1 MKVAALQLC
10 ASDDPVANLAHTLSM
25 VQQASE
31 AGAQFIATPE
41 VTNCVSSSRR
51 RQNKVLALQE
61 NDQTLAAMCTA
72 AARFGVWISVG
83 SLALKLPDDDRFTN
97 RSFMIDPSG
106 QIVAQYDKIH
116 MFDVT
121 LSETEQYR
129 ESDGYRAGDHAVI
142 ADTAFGRIGMT
153 ICYDIRF
160 PHLYRGLAKSG
171 ASILLI
177 PAAFAQP
184 TGRAHWE
191 VLLRA
196 RAIETGC
203 FVIAAAQTGEHQTS
217 QGRPRKTYGH
227 SMIVSPW
234 GEILADAGED
244 QGIIYAD
251 LDLSLVESTRA
262 RVPSILS
269 NQSFSEPR
277 HG

>member
-10 ASDDPVANLAHTLSM
+10 ASDDPIANLAHTLSM

-203 FVIAAAQTGEHQTS
+203 YVIAAAQTGEHQTS
-217 QGRPRKTYGH
+217 QRRPRKTYGH

-234 GEILADAGED
+234 GEIMADAGED

-269 NQSFSEPR
+269 NQSFSEP
-277 HG
+277 

>member
-1 MKVAALQLC
+1 MNVAALQLC
-10 ASDDPVANLAHTLSM
+10 ASDDPTANLDMTLPM
-25 VQQASE
+25 VQQAAE
-31 AGAQFIATPE
+31 MGAQFIATPE

-51 RQNKVLALQE
+51 HQNDVLSLQE
-61 NDQTLAAMCTA
+61 RDETLAELRA
-72 AARFGVWISVG
+72 AANQFGVWISVG
-83 SLALKLPDDDRFTN
+83 SLALKLPDEDRFTN
-97 RSFMIDPSG
+97 RSFLIAPSG
-106 QIVAQYDKIH
+106 WIVAQYDKIH

-129 ESDGYRAGDHAVI
+129 ESDGYRPGDRAVI
-142 ADTAFGRIGMT
+142 ADSEFGKIGMT

-160 PHLYRGLAKSG
+160 PHLYRRLAKSG

-177 PAAFAQP
+177 PAAFARP

-203 FVIAAAQTGEHQTS
+203 FVIAAAQTGEHKTS
-217 QGRPRKTYGH
+217 LGQPRKTYGH

-244 QGIIYAD
+244 QSIIYAE

-269 NQSFSEPR
+269 NQSFSET
-277 HG
+277 

>member
-10 ASDDPVANLAHTLSM
+10 ASDDPVANLALTLTM
-25 VQQASE
+25 VQRAAE

-51 RQNKVLALQE
+51 RQNEVLVLQE
-61 NDQTLAAMCTA
+61 DDQTLAAMCAA

-106 QIVAQYDKIH
+106 QIIAQYDKIH

-142 ADTAFGRIGMT
+142 TDTAFGKIGMT

-203 FVIAAAQTGEHQTS
+203 FVIAAAQTGEHQTT

-269 NQSFSEPR
+269 NQSFSEP
-277 HG
+277 

>member
-142 ADTAFGRIGMT
+142 ADTAFGKIGMT

-203 FVIAAAQTGEHQTS
+203 YVIAAAQTGEHQTS
-217 QGRPRKTYGH
+217 QRRPRKTYGH

-234 GEILADAGED
+234 GEIMADAGED

-251 LDLSLVESTRA
+251 LDLSFVESTRA

-269 NQSFSEPR
+269 NQSFSEP
-277 HG
+277 

>member
-184 TGRAHWE
+184 TGHAHWE

-203 FVIAAAQTGEHQTS
+203 YVIAAAQTGEHQTS
-217 QGRPRKTYGH
+217 QRRPRKTYGH

-234 GEILADAGED
+234 GEIMADAGED

-269 NQSFSEPR
+269 NQSFSEP
-277 HG
+277 

>member
-10 ASDDPVANLAHTLSM
+10 ASDDPVVNLAHTLSM

-51 RQNKVLALQE
+51 RQNEVLALQE

-142 ADTAFGRIGMT
+142 ADTAFGKIGMT

-203 FVIAAAQTGEHQTS
+203 YVIAAAQTGEHQTS
-217 QGRPRKTYGH
+217 QRRPRKTYGH

-234 GEILADAGED
+234 GEIMADAGED

-269 NQSFSEPR
+269 NQSFSEP
-277 HG
+277 

>member
-51 RQNKVLALQE
+51 RQNEVLALQE

-121 LSETEQYR
+121 LSEAEQYR

-142 ADTAFGRIGMT
+142 ADTAFGKIGMT

-203 FVIAAAQTGEHQTS
+203 YVIAAAQTGEHQTS
-217 QGRPRKTYGH
+217 QRRPRKTYGH

-234 GEILADAGED
+234 GEIMADAGED

-269 NQSFSEPR
+269 QQSFSEP
-277 HG
+277 

>member
-10 ASDDPVANLAHTLSM
+10 ASDDPVANLALTLSM
-25 VQQASE
+25 VQRAAE

-51 RQNKVLALQE
+51 RQNEVLALQE
-61 NDQTLAAMCTA
+61 NDQTLAAMCAA

-106 QIVAQYDKIH
+106 QIIAQYDKIH

-129 ESDGYRAGDHAVI
+129 ESDGYRAGGNAVI
-142 ADTAFGRIGMT
+142 ADTAFGKIGMT

-234 GEILADAGED
+234 GEIMADAGED
-244 QGIIYAD
+244 YGIIYAD

-269 NQSFSEPR
+269 NQSFSEP
-277 HG
+277 

>member
-1 MKVAALQLC
+1 MKVAALQQRTP
-10 ASDDPVANLAHTLSM
+10 DDPVANLAHTLSM

-51 RQNKVLALQE
+51 RQNEVLALQE

-203 FVIAAAQTGEHQTS
+203 YVIAAAQTGEHQTS
-217 QGRPRKTYGH
+217 QRRPRKTYGH

-234 GEILADAGED
+234 GEIMADAGED

-269 NQSFSEPR
+269 NQSFSEP
-277 HG
+277 

>member
-10 ASDDPVANLAHTLSM
+10 ASDDPTANLDMTLPM
-25 VQQASE
+25 VQQAAE
-31 AGAQFIATPE
+31 MGAQFIATPE

-51 RQNKVLALQE
+51 HQNDVLSLQE
-61 NDQTLAAMCTA
+61 RDETLAELRA
-72 AARFGVWISVG
+72 AANQFGVWISVG
-83 SLALKLPDDDRFTN
+83 SLALKLPDEDRFTN
-97 RSFMIDPSG
+97 RSFLIAPSG

-129 ESDGYRAGDHAVI
+129 ESDGYRPGDRAVI
-142 ADTAFGRIGMT
+142 ADTEFGKIGMT

-160 PHLYRGLAKSG
+160 PHLFQGLAKSG

-177 PAAFAQP
+177 PAAFARP

-203 FVIAAAQTGEHQTS
+203 FVIAAAQTGEHKTS
-217 QGRPRKTYGH
+217 LGQPRKTYGH

-234 GEILADAGED
+234 GEILVDAGED
-244 QGIIYAD
+244 QGIIYAE

-269 NQSFSEPR
+269 NQSFSET
-277 HG
+277 

>member
-10 ASDDPVANLAHTLSM
+10 ASDDPAANLAHTLSM

-142 ADTAFGRIGMT
+142 ADTAFGKIGMT

-203 FVIAAAQTGEHQTS
+203 YVIAAAQTGEHQTS
-217 QGRPRKTYGH
+217 QRRPRKTYGH

-234 GEILADAGED
+234 GEIMADAGED

-269 NQSFSEPR
+269 NQSFSEP
-277 HG
+277 

>member
-10 ASDDPVANLAHTLSM
+10 ASDDPVANLALTLSM
-25 VQQASE
+25 VQRAAE

-51 RQNKVLALQE
+51 RQHEVLALQE
-61 NDQTLAAMCTA
+61 NDQTLAAMCAA
-72 AARFGVWISVG
+72 AARLGVWISVG

-106 QIVAQYDKIH
+106 QIIAQYDKIH

-129 ESDGYRAGDHAVI
+129 ESDGYRAGGNAVI
-142 ADTAFGRIGMT
+142 ADTAFGKIGMT

-203 FVIAAAQTGEHQTS
+203 FVIAAAQTGEHQTT

-234 GEILADAGED
+234 GEIMADAGED

-269 NQSFSEPR
+269 NQSFSEP
-277 HG
+277 

>member
-1 MKVAALQLC
+1 MKVAVLQLC
-10 ASDDPVANLAHTLSM
+10 ASDDPVANLERTISM
-25 VQQASE
+25 VQQAVE

-51 RQNKVLALQE
+51 RQNEVFALQE
-61 NDQTLAAMCTA
+61 DDQTLAAMCAA

-106 QIVAQYDKIH
+106 QIIAQYDKIH

-121 LSETEQYR
+121 LSETEKYR
-129 ESDGYRAGDHAVI
+129 ESDGYRAGGHAVI
-142 ADTAFGRIGMT
+142 ADTAFAKIGMT

-203 FVIAAAQTGEHQTS
+203 FVIAAAQTGEHQTT

-269 NQSFSEPR
+269 NQSFSEP
-277 HG
+277 

>member
-10 ASDDPVANLAHTLSM
+10 ASDDPVANLALTLSM

-51 RQNKVLALQE
+51 RQNEVLALQE
-61 NDQTLAAMCTA
+61 DDQTLAAMCA
-72 AARFGVWISVG
+72 AAAQFGVWISVG

-106 QIVAQYDKIH
+106 QIIAQYDKIH

-142 ADTAFGRIGMT
+142 ADTAFGKIGMT

-203 FVIAAAQTGEHQTS
+203 FVIAAAQTGEHQTT

-269 NQSFSEPR
+269 NQSFSEP
-277 HG
+277 

>member
-10 ASDDPVANLAHTLSM
+10 ASDDPVANLALTISM
-25 VQQASE
+25 VQRAAE

-51 RQNKVLALQE
+51 RQNEVLALQE
-61 NDQTLAAMCTA
+61 NDQTLAAMCAA

-106 QIVAQYDKIH
+106 QIIAQYDKIH

-129 ESDGYRAGDHAVI
+129 ESDGYRAGGHAVI
-142 ADTAFGRIGMT
+142 ADTAFGKIGMT

-177 PAAFAQP
+177 PAAFAKP

-203 FVIAAAQTGEHQTS
+203 FVIAAAQTGEHQTT

-234 GEILADAGED
+234 GEIMADAGED

-269 NQSFSEPR
+269 NQSFSEP
-277 HG
+277 

>member
-203 FVIAAAQTGEHQTS
+203 YVIAAAQTGEHQTS
-217 QGRPRKTYGH
+217 QRRPRKTYGH
-227 SMIVSPW
+227 SMIISPW
-234 GEILADAGED
+234 GEIMADAGED

-269 NQSFSEPR
+269 KQSFSEP
-277 HG
+277 

>member
-10 ASDDPVANLAHTLSM
+10 ASDDPVANLELTISM
-25 VQQASE
+25 VQRAAE

-51 RQNKVLALQE
+51 RQNEVLALQE
-61 NDQTLAAMCTA
+61 DDQTLSAMCA
-72 AARFGVWISVG
+72 ATARFGVWISVG

-106 QIVAQYDKIH
+106 QIIAQYDKIH

-129 ESDGYRAGDHAVI
+129 ESDGYRAGGHAVI
-142 ADTAFGRIGMT
+142 ADTAFGKIGMT

-203 FVIAAAQTGEHQTS
+203 FVIAAAQTGEHQTT

-234 GEILADAGED
+234 GEIMADAGED

-269 NQSFSEPR
+269 NQTFSEP
-277 HG
+277 

>member
-10 ASDDPVANLAHTLSM
+10 ASDDPVANLAITLSM
-25 VQQASE
+25 VQQAAE
-31 AGAQFIATPE
+31 AGAKFIATPE

-51 RQNKVLALQE
+51 RQNEVLALQE

-72 AARFGVWISVG
+72 AAQFGVWISVG

-106 QIVAQYDKIH
+106 QIIAQYDKIH

-129 ESDGYRAGDHAVI
+129 ESDGYRAGGNAVI
-142 ADTAFGRIGMT
+142 ADTAFGKIGMT

-171 ASILLI
+171 ALILLI

-203 FVIAAAQTGEHQTS
+203 FVIAAAQTGEHQTTL
-217 QGRPRKTYGH
+217 GRPRKTYGH

-251 LDLSLVESTRA
+251 LVLSLVESTRA

-269 NQSFSEPR
+269 NQSFSEP
-277 HG
+277 

>member
-10 ASDDPVANLAHTLSM
+10 ASDDPVANLAFTLSM
-25 VQQASE
+25 VQQAAE

-51 RQNKVLALQE
+51 RQHEVLALQKD
-61 NDQTLAAMCTA
+61 DQPLAAMCAA

-106 QIVAQYDKIH
+106 QIIARYDKIH

-129 ESDGYRAGDHAVI
+129 ESDGYRAGGHAVI
-142 ADTAFGRIGMT
+142 ADTAFGKIGMT

-203 FVIAAAQTGEHQTS
+203 FVIAAAQTGEHQTA

-269 NQSFSEPR
+269 NHSFSEP
-277 HG
+277 

>member
-25 VQQASE
+25 LQRASE

-142 ADTAFGRIGMT
+142 ADTAFGKIGMT

-203 FVIAAAQTGEHQTS
+203 YVIAAAQTGEHQTS
-217 QGRPRKTYGH
+217 QRRPRKTYGH

-234 GEILADAGED
+234 GEIMADAGED

-269 NQSFSEPR
+269 NQSFSEP
-277 HG
+277 

>member
-10 ASDDPVANLAHTLSM
+10 ASDDPTANLDMTLPM
-25 VQQASE
+25 VQQAAE
-31 AGAQFIATPE
+31 MGAQFIATPE

-51 RQNKVLALQE
+51 HQNDVLSLQE
-61 NDQTLAAMCTA
+61 RDETLAELRA
-72 AARFGVWISVG
+72 AANQFGVWISVG
-83 SLALKLPDDDRFTN
+83 SLALKLPDENRFTN
-97 RSFMIDPSG
+97 RSFLIAPSG

-129 ESDGYRAGDHAVI
+129 ESDGYRPGDRAVI
-142 ADTAFGRIGMT
+142 ADTEFGKIGMT

-160 PHLYRGLAKSG
+160 PHLFRGLAKSG

-177 PAAFAQP
+177 PAAFARP

-203 FVIAAAQTGEHQTS
+203 FVIAAAQTGEHKTS
-217 QGRPRKTYGH
+217 LGQPRKTYGH

-244 QGIIYAD
+244 QSIIYAE

-269 NQSFSEPR
+269 NQSFREP
-277 HG
+277 

>member
-203 FVIAAAQTGEHQTS
+203 YVIAAAQTGEHQTS
-217 QGRPRKTYGH
+217 QRRPRKTYGH

-234 GEILADAGED
+234 GEIMADAGED
-244 QGIIYAD
+244 MGIIYAD

-269 NQSFSEPR
+269 KQSFSEP
-277 HG
+277 

>member
-1 MKVAALQLC
+1 L
-10 ASDDPVANLAHTLSM
+10 
-25 VQQASE
+25 
-31 AGAQFIATPE
+31 IA
-41 VTNCVSSSRR
+41 
-51 RQNKVLALQE
+51 
-61 NDQTLAAMCTA
+61 
-72 AARFGVWISVG
+72 
-83 SLALKLPDDDRFTN
+83 
-97 RSFMIDPSG
+97 PSG

-129 ESDGYRAGDHAVI
+129 ESDGYRPGDRAVI
-142 ADTAFGRIGMT
+142 ADTEFGKIGMT

-160 PHLYRGLAKSG
+160 PHLFRGLAKSG

-177 PAAFAQP
+177 PAAFARP

-203 FVIAAAQTGEHQTS
+203 FVIAAAQTGEHKTS
-217 QGRPRKTYGH
+217 LGQPRKTYGH

-244 QGIIYAD
+244 QSIIYAE

-269 NQSFSEPR
+269 NQSFSET
-277 HG
+277 

>member
-10 ASDDPVANLAHTLSM
+10 ASDDPTANLDMTLPM
-25 VQQASE
+25 VQQAAE
-31 AGAQFIATPE
+31 MGAQFIATPE

-51 RQNKVLALQE
+51 HQNDVLSLQE
-61 NDQTLAAMCTA
+61 RDETLAELRA
-72 AARFGVWISVG
+72 AANQFGVWISVG
-83 SLALKLPDDDRFTN
+83 SLALKLPDEDRFTN
-97 RSFMIDPSG
+97 RSFLIAPSG
-106 QIVAQYDKIH
+106 RIVAQYDKIH

-129 ESDGYRAGDHAVI
+129 ESDGYRPGDRAVI
-142 ADTAFGRIGMT
+142 ADSEFGKIGMT

-160 PHLYRGLAKSG
+160 PHLYRRLAKSG

-177 PAAFAQP
+177 PAAFARP

-203 FVIAAAQTGEHQTS
+203 FVIAAAQTGEHKTS
-217 QGRPRKTYGH
+217 LGQPRKTYGH

-244 QGIIYAD
+244 QSIIYAE

-269 NQSFSEPR
+269 NQSFSET
-277 HG
+277 

>member
-10 ASDDPVANLAHTLSM
+10 ASDDPVANLALTLTM
-25 VQQASE
+25 VQRAAE

-51 RQNKVLALQE
+51 RQHEVLALQE
-61 NDQTLAAMCTA
+61 NDQTLAAMCAA
-72 AARFGVWISVG
+72 AARLGVWISVG

-106 QIVAQYDKIH
+106 QIIAQYDKIH

-129 ESDGYRAGDHAVI
+129 ESDGYRAGGNAVI
-142 ADTAFGRIGMT
+142 ADTAFGKIGMT

-234 GEILADAGED
+234 GEIMADAGED

-269 NQSFSEPR
+269 NQSFSEP
-277 HG
+277 

>member
-51 RQNKVLALQE
+51 RQNEVLALQE

-72 AARFGVWISVG
+72 AARFGVWISAG

-121 LSETEQYR
+121 LSEAEQYR

-142 ADTAFGRIGMT
+142 ADTAFGKIGMT

-203 FVIAAAQTGEHQTS
+203 YVIAAAQTGEHQTS
-217 QGRPRKTYGH
+217 QRRPRKTYGH

-234 GEILADAGED
+234 GEIMADAGED

-269 NQSFSEPR
+269 NQSFSEP
-277 HG
+277 

>member
-10 ASDDPVANLAHTLSM
+10 ASDDPVANLELTISM
-25 VQQASE
+25 VQRAAE
-31 AGAQFIATPE
+31 AGAQFITTPE
-41 VTNCVSSSRR
+41 VTNCVSSLRR
-51 RQNKVLALQE
+51 RQNEVLAFQE
-61 NDQTLAAMCTA
+61 NDQTLAAMCA
-72 AARFGVWISVG
+72 AAAQFGVWISVG

-142 ADTAFGRIGMT
+142 ADTAFGKIGMT

-177 PAAFAQP
+177 PAAFAQS

-203 FVIAAAQTGEHQTS
+203 FVIAAAQTGEHQTT

-234 GEILADAGED
+234 GEIMADAGED

-269 NQSFSEPR
+269 NQSFSEP
-277 HG
+277 

>member
-10 ASDDPVANLAHTLSM
+10 ASDDPVANLELTLSM
-25 VQQASE
+25 VQRASE

-51 RQNKVLALQE
+51 RQNEVLALQE
-61 NDQTLAAMCTA
+61 DDQTLAAMCAA

-106 QIVAQYDKIH
+106 QIIAQYDKIH

-129 ESDGYRAGDHAVI
+129 ESDGYRAGGHAVI
-142 ADTAFGRIGMT
+142 ADTAFGKIGMT

-203 FVIAAAQTGEHQTS
+203 FVIAAAQTGEHQTT

-234 GEILADAGED
+234 GEIMADAGED

-269 NQSFSEPR
+269 NQSFSEP
-277 HG
+277 

>member
-1 MKVAALQLC
+1 MKIAALQLC
-10 ASDDPVANLAHTLSM
+10 ASDDPVANLALTVSM
-25 VQQASE
+25 VRQAAE

-41 VTNCVSSSRR
+41 VTNCISSSRR
-51 RQNKVLALQE
+51 RQNEVLALQE
-61 NDQTLAAMCTA
+61 DDDTLAAMCDA

-142 ADTAFGRIGMT
+142 ADTEFGKIGMT

-217 QGRPRKTYGH
+217 QGRPRTTYGH
-227 SMIVSPW
+227 SMIISPW
-234 GEILADAGED
+234 GKILADAGED

-269 NQSFSEPR
+269 NQSFSEP
-277 HG
+277 

>member
-10 ASDDPVANLAHTLSM
+10 ASDDPTANLDMTLPM
-25 VQQASE
+25 VQQAAE
-31 AGAQFIATPE
+31 MGAQFIATPE

-51 RQNKVLALQE
+51 HQNDVLSLQE
-61 NDQTLAAMCTA
+61 RDETLAELRA
-72 AARFGVWISVG
+72 AANQFGVWISVG
-83 SLALKLPDDDRFTN
+83 SLALKLPDEDRFTN
-97 RSFMIDPSG
+97 RSFLIAPSG

-129 ESDGYRAGDHAVI
+129 ESDGYRPGDRAVI
-142 ADTAFGRIGMT
+142 ADTEFGKIGMT

-160 PHLYRGLAKSG
+160 PHLFRGLAKSG

-177 PAAFAQP
+177 PAAFARP

-203 FVIAAAQTGEHQTS
+203 FVIAAAQTGDHKISLGQ
-217 QGRPRKTYGH
+217 PRKTYGH

-244 QGIIYAD
+244 QSIIYAE

-269 NQSFSEPR
+269 NQSFSET
-277 HG
+277 

>member
-10 ASDDPVANLAHTLSM
+10 ASDDPVANLALTLSM
-25 VQQASE
+25 VQRAAE

-51 RQNKVLALQE
+51 RQNEVLALQE
-61 NDQTLAAMCTA
+61 NDQTLAAMCAA
-72 AARFGVWISVG
+72 AARLGVWISVG

-106 QIVAQYDKIH
+106 QIIAQYDKIH

-129 ESDGYRAGDHAVI
+129 ESDGYRAGGNAVI
-142 ADTAFGRIGMT
+142 ADTAFGKIGMT

-269 NQSFSEPR
+269 NQSFSEP
-277 HG
+277 

>member
-10 ASDDPVANLAHTLSM
+10 ASDDPVANLALTLSM
-25 VQQASE
+25 VQRAAE

-51 RQNKVLALQE
+51 RQNEVLALQE
-61 NDQTLAAMCTA
+61 NDQTLAAMCAA
-72 AARFGVWISVG
+72 AARLGVWISVG

-106 QIVAQYDKIH
+106 QIIAQYDKIH

-129 ESDGYRAGDHAVI
+129 ESDGYRAGGNAVI
-142 ADTAFGRIGMT
+142 ADTAFGKIGMT

-227 SMIVSPW
+227 SMIISPW

-269 NQSFSEPR
+269 NQSFSEP
-277 HG
+277 

>member
-25 VQQASE
+25 LQQASE

-203 FVIAAAQTGEHQTS
+203 YVIAAAQTGEHQTS
-217 QGRPRKTYGH
+217 QRRPRKTYGH

-234 GEILADAGED
+234 GEIMADAGED

-269 NQSFSEPR
+269 NQSFSEP
-277 HG
+277 

>member
-10 ASDDPVANLAHTLSM
+10 ASDDPVANLELTISM
-25 VQQASE
+25 VQRAAD

-51 RQNKVLALQE
+51 RQHEVLALQE
-61 NDQTLAAMCTA
+61 NDQTLAAMCAA
-72 AARFGVWISVG
+72 AARLGVWISVG

-106 QIVAQYDKIH
+106 QIIAQYDKIH

-142 ADTAFGRIGMT
+142 ADTAFGKIGMT

-203 FVIAAAQTGEHQTS
+203 FVIAAAQTGEHQTT

-269 NQSFSEPR
+269 NQSFSEP
-277 HG
+277 

>member
-10 ASDDPVANLAHTLSM
+10 ASDDPIANLEVTLSM

-31 AGAQFIATPE
+31 MGAQFIATPE
-41 VTNCVSSSRR
+41 VTNCISSSRR
-51 RQNKVLALQE
+51 LQNDVLALQ
-61 NDQTLAAMCTA
+61 NDDQTLAALRNA
-72 AARFGVWISVG
+72 ATRFGVWISVG
-83 SLALKLPDDDRFTN
+83 SLALKLPADNRFTN

-106 QIVAQYDKIH
+106 QLVAQYDKIH

-129 ESDGYRAGDHAVI
+129 ESDGYRPGDRAVI
-142 ADTAFGRIGMT
+142 ADTIFGKIGMT

-160 PHLYRGLAKSG
+160 PHLYRGLAKSV

-177 PAAFAQP
+177 PAAFARP

-203 FVIAAAQTGEHQTS
+203 FVIAAAQTGEHKATD
-217 QGRPRKTYGH
+217 GRLRKTYGH
-227 SMIVSPW
+227 SMIISPW
-234 GEILADAGED
+234 GDILADAGED
-244 QGIIYAD
+244 QGIVYAD

-269 NQSFSEPR
+269 NQSFSEP
-277 HG
+277 

>member
-10 ASDDPVANLAHTLSM
+10 ASDDPVANLDLTISM
-25 VQQASE
+25 VQRAAE

-51 RQNKVLALQE
+51 RQNEVLALQE
-61 NDQTLAAMCTA
+61 NDQTLTAMCAA

-106 QIVAQYDKIH
+106 QIIAQYDKIH

-129 ESDGYRAGDHAVI
+129 ESDGYRAGGHAVI
-142 ADTAFGRIGMT
+142 ADTEFGKIGMT

-203 FVIAAAQTGEHQTS
+203 FVIAAAQTGEHQTT

-234 GEILADAGED
+234 GEIMADAGEY

-269 NQSFSEPR
+269 NQSFSEP
-277 HG
+277 